1 MQIYALPV
9 SKTKRKALAR
19 RALKELF
26 HIEGSK
32 RPWWFHASLWPMG
45 KDTPMKYLHT
55 KRDGERFLYTFRD
68 MTTGEIREI
77 EDYY

>member
-1 MQIYALPV
+1 MQIYTLPV
-9 SKTKRKALAR
+9 SKTKRKTMAR

-26 HIEGSK
+26 HIEGSM
-32 RPWWFHASLWPMG
+32 RPLWIHASLWPMG
-45 KDTPMKYLHT
+45 KDTPMKYLHA

-68 MTTGEIREI
+68 MTAGEIIEI